1 MARLRSRYT
10 AAPLKDNSILIKT
23 NSREIPKF
31 RNRIPLAKRMPN
43 VGIGAWGSD
52 SSRLML
58 NRQCTCAVKRRWST
72 AGESP
77 ARELGSLHPEAIGA
91 AVEETKPSEPP
102 V

>member
-43 VGIGAWGSD
+43 VGIGAWGTEQSIAH
-52 SSRLML
+52 L
-58 NRQCTCAVKRRWST
+58 
-72 AGESP
+72 
-77 ARELGSLHPEAIGA
+77 IGA
-91 AVEETKPSEPP
+91 TFQLRSLRVVTQ
-102 V
+102 